1 MMAFEKDD
9 GLPATGLKA
18 RVDAL
23 SFGGDVVEQRLVALN
38 LGATGSADLNEGE
51 AALVRGVKLEEELDA
66 AEALENAFGVIDTID
81 ANSQEC
87 GADAELV
94 TQRGT
99 FFSHGARRLHG
110 MTVFLKRDAD
120 GIRPHASDVS
130 LAIHGKAIP
139 FGERLNGA
147 IAGGK
152 KIVAISLALKSH
164 PASPYHALY
173 PVAPPP

>member
-51 AALVRGVKLEEELDA
+51 AALVRGVKLEEELYA
-66 AEALENAFGVIDTID
+66 AEALENAFHVIDAID

-94 TQRGT
+94 AQRGT
-99 FFSHGARRLHG
+99 FFSHGARRLRG
-110 MTVFLKRDAD
+110 ITVFLERAAD
-120 GIRPHASDVS
+120 GLGPHAAEAS
-130 LAIHGKAIP
+130 LPIHG
-139 FGERLNGA
+139 RM
-147 IAGGK
+147 
-152 KIVAISLALKSH
+152 
-164 PASPYHALY
+164 SPLG
-173 PVAPPP
+173 